1 MSPAVPL
8 SVPDAIQARH
18 AVRAYTDE
26 PVPDADVDR
35 ILTLTGLAPSAFNAQ
50 PWRFVVVRDADT
62 RLRLKEAAN
71 GQVQVGAAPVLLV
84 LYTDMADVLDHVDE
98 VIHPD
103 LPEARRAGTIA
114 TFARVFGGKTVA
126 EREAWAA
133 EQTYIA
139 LGFLL
144 LAAQSLGYATSPMA
158 GFDPAKVKAVL
169 GLPEHA
175 RVPAMVAMGRP
186 AEPGF
191 RSHRHPIARITRR
204 VG

>member
-1 MSPAVPL
+1 MSSIAPL
-8 SVPDAIQARH
+8 SVPDAIVARH
-18 AVRAYTDE
+18 AVRSYTDE
-26 PVPDADVDR
+26 PVSDADVDR

-62 RLRLKEAAN
+62 KLRLKEAAN
-71 GQVQVGAAPVLLV
+71 GQAQVGAAPVVLV
-84 LYTDMADVLDHVDE
+84 LYTDMADTLDHVDE
-98 VIHPD
+98 VIHPE
-103 LPEARRAGTIA
+103 LPEARREATRG
-114 TFARVFGGKTVA
+114 TFARVFGSKTPA
-126 EREAWAA
+126 ERENWAA
-133 EQTYIA
+133 EQTFIA

-186 AEPGF
+186 ADGGF
-191 RSHRHPIARITRR
+191 SSHRHGIERITRR